1 MTAKLSLLMTSAIT
15 LTLAGCVSIDVTETL
30 TAEAEAPETTT
41 ELVEA
46 VVEAAP
52 EDTARVEVGNL
63 VMEGIP
69 EIPGTVK
76 ERLRQYQNVRGHGFQ
91 DWTDDGIL
99 ISTRF
104 GEVSQIHKV
113 STPLGARKQITF
125 YSEPIGGASA
135 APDGQSFVFAKDTG
149 GDEFYQAYRYDME
162 TGETLA
168 FTEPGTRN
176 GSFVWNDAGTLGAWY
191 QATDGDPDYDI
202 MIGDPGDPDSTRVL
216 LEGEGAIF
224 TVDFSPEGDQLLVQ
238 RYISI
243 TKSRLFV
250 IDVATGEA
258 TEINPDDDVA
268 YNGGLLLSDGTLLSS
283 TDKGSDFKN
292 LIRINPET
300 GEEINYT
307 SEINWDVAGY
317 DISPDESMVAFT
329 LNEGG
334 LGTIKLLDLE
344 TGEISDGPALPV
356 GIVGGVTFHP
366 DGEQIGFTFSAATSP
381 ADAWS
386 ANIETGDLT
395 RWTTAEV
402 GGMDT
407 SGFAEPELFTYPN
420 YDDMDIPAFVYRP
433 EGEGPHPVIVSI
445 HGGPEGQA
453 RPSFSSTY
461 QYWVNELGAAVVV
474 PNVRGSSGYGKTYV
488 SLDNG
493 LNRKKSVE
501 DIGALLDW
509 IETQPDLDKDR
520 IVVFG
525 GSYGGYMVLASM
537 IDYADR
543 VAAGVNIVGI
553 SDFKTF
559 LTNTKGYRRD
569 LRRAEYGDERDPEI
583 AAFFEEISPLLN
595 ADKITKPIFIIQGY
609 NDPRVPYTE
618 AEQILEA
625 VKGNGVEAWFLMAMD
640 EGHGFRKKSNRDFQR
655 ETETLFFEKVFS
667 GELE

>member
-1 MTAKLSLLMTSAIT
+1 MLKSYKSLMLASVAGILLGACASVADTGAI
-15 LTLAGCVSIDVTETL
+15 
-30 TAEAEAPETTT
+30 EAPVADAASTS
-41 ELVEA
+41 EA
-46 VVEAAP
+46 PAP
-52 EDTARVEVGNL
+52 EVAGIERIEAGNL

-69 EIPGTVK
+69 AIPTGVK

-91 DWTDDGIL
+91 DWTDDGLL

-104 GEVSQIHKV
+104 GEVSQVHKI
-113 STPLGARKQITF
+113 TQPLGARRQVTF
-125 YSEPIGGASA
+125 YNEPVGGANA
-135 APDGQSFVFAKDTG
+135 DPAGDRFVFTKDTG
-149 GDEFYQAYRYDME
+149 GDEFYQAYLYNMQ
-162 TGETLA
+162 TGAVDA

-176 GSFVWNDAGTLGAWY
+176 GAFAWADDGSKGAWY

-202 MIGDPGDPDSTRVL
+202 LVGNPADPASTKVL
-216 LEGEGAIF
+216 YEGEGAVFPI
-224 TVDFSPEGDQLLVQ
+224 DWSPGGDKLLIQ

-250 IDVATGEA
+250 IDANSGEA

-268 YNGGLLLSDGTLLSS
+268 YNGALLLSDGTLLSS

-300 GEEINYT
+300 GEETNYT
-307 SEINWDVAGY
+307 AAINWDVAGY
-317 DISPDESMVAFT
+317 DISPDESTVVFT

-334 LGTIKLLDLE
+334 LGTIKLLDLAS
-344 TGEISDGPALPV
+344 GVVRDGPTLPV
-356 GIVGGVTFHP
+356 GLVGGVTFHP
-366 DGEQIGFTFSAATSP
+366 DGEQIGFTFSGATSP
-381 ADAWS
+381 ADVWS
-386 ANIETGDLT
+386 ANINSGALT
-395 RWTTAEV
+395 RWTRAEV

-407 SGFAEPELFTYPN
+407 SGFATPDLFTYPN
-420 YDDMDIPAFVYRP
+420 YDGMDIPAFVYRP
-433 EGEGPHPVIVSI
+433 RGDGPHPVIISI
-445 HGGPEGQA
+445 HGGPEGQS

-501 DIGALLDW
+501 DIGALIDW

-543 VAAGVNIVGI
+543 VAGGINIVGI

-559 LTNTKGYRRD
+559 LKNTKGYRRD
-569 LRRAEYGDERDPEI
+569 LRRVEYGDERDPEI
-583 AAFFEEISPLLN
+583 SAFF
-595 ADKITKPIFIIQGY
+595 D
-609 NDPRVPYTE
+609 
-618 AEQILEA
+618 
-625 VKGNGVEAWFLMAMD
+625 
-640 EGHGFRKKSNRDFQR
+640 
-655 ETETLFFEKVFS
+655 
-667 GELE
+667 